1 MEFKYLPPSI
11 QEIAAHTIRHRL
23 NEIELESVTKK
34 DTDNMARNVRDAFTG
49 LFSDTALNIHGTEDT
64 AKQFAEK
71 EVEDLSSKSQKQPN
85 NHEINELLLATGFI
99 NINEYERRKKM
110 LSDQSIKISF

>member
-1 MEFKYLPPSI
+1 
-11 QEIAAHTIRHRL
+11 
-23 NEIELESVTKK
+23 
-34 DTDNMARNVRDAFTG
+34 
-49 LFSDTALNIHGTEDT
+49 EDT

-71 EVEDLSSKSQKQPN
+71 EVEDLSSKSQKQLN

-99 NINEYERRKKM
+99 NINEYDRRKKM